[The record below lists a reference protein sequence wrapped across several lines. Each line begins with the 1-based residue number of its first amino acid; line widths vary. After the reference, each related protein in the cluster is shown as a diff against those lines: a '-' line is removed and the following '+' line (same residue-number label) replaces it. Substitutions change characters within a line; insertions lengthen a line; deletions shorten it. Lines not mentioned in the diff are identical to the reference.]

1 MLCQFQWLTHP
12 VCQNVAAATVSDRTL
27 AHDFIWR
34 ARGDILQQLKT
45 AFRELVTEQFHHQST
60 SYFATLGAK
69 RAAGDSDRDYDS
81 DCDDSDYDRGDSYY
95 DRADSDPK
103 GKRSQASAHK
113 W

>member
-1 MLCQFQWLTHP
+1 MANPSRLPKCGCRHSQRPH
-12 VCQNVAAATVSDRTL
+12 L

-45 AFRELVTEQFHHQST
+45 AFRELVTKQFHQST
-60 SYFATLGAK
+60 SYFGTLGAK
-69 RAAGDSDRDYDS
+69 RAAGDSDSDYDS

-95 DRADSDPK
+95 DRADSDPE

-113 W
+113 R